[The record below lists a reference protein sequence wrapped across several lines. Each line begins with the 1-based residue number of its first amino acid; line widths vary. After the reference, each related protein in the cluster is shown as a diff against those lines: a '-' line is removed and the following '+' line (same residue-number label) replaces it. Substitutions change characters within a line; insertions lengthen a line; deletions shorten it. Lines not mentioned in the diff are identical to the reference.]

1 MICELVVLL
10 PEFTSVG
17 RPGVRRVEYRDI
29 WTSYSDPSQSID
41 WQFYQAVI
49 AAAVVLCVP
58 RAGVVIVSNSV
69 VIDVGI
75 TRITQAV
82 LIGVDLC
89 RVEHTRAVVLRVRY
103 AVAVGI
109 VRGTGVF

>member
-1 MICELVVLL
+1 MLL

-17 RPGVRRVEYRDI
+17 RPPVRRIEYRDI
-29 WTSYSDPSQSID
+29 WTSYSDPSQSVD

-58 RAGVVIVSNSV
+58 RAGVVIVV
-69 VIDVGI
+69 YAIVIDVGI

-82 LIGVDLC
+82 LIGVGLC
-89 RVEHTRAVVLRVRY
+89 RVEDTRAVVQ
-103 AVAVGI
+103 
-109 VRGTGVF
+109 